1 MTRRSLRRRLLR
13 RRPLRRRLL
22 LPQPLRV
29 LSMAEFSVR
38 SRLAALCAGLA
49 LAVASTA
56 SAKPAA
62 HEQLDR
68 TEETP
73 KQLRGV
79 DVNEHLGQR
88 LPLDLN
94 LRDATGKSVRLGD
107 FFDGRHPVLLTLN
120 YSNCPMLCSL
130 QLTALVKG
138 LKEVEWGINQDYQ
151 IVTVSLDPTEAP
163 ETTQRTAKRYLAQYG
178 RAGAAPG
185 WHFLT
190 GTEQSVKAYADALG
204 LTYQYDE
211 KRKEYAHPAALVL
224 ASPSGAITRYLYGI
238 DFAPKTLRLGLVEA
252 SEGKIGSTIDKLV
265 LYCFHYDSSEGRYA
279 PIASRI
285 MQVGGAATVVVMA
298 GALFILHRADRK
310 RKRRLAES
318 TAT

>member
-1 MTRRSLRRRLLR
+1 
-13 RRPLRRRLL
+13 
-22 LPQPLRV
+22 
-29 LSMAEFSVR
+29 MAEFSVR
-38 SRLAALCAGLA
+38 NWFAALCAGIA
-49 LAVASTA
+49 LAVCSTA
-56 SAKPAA
+56 WARPAGN
-62 HEQLDR
+62 EQIDR
-68 TEETP
+68 TDETP

-79 DVNEHLGQR
+79 DVNEHLGQK

-94 LRDATGKSVRLGD
+94 FRDATGKSVRLGD
-107 FFDGRHPVLLTLN
+107 FFDGHRPVLLTLN

-130 QLTALVKG
+130 QLTGLVKG
-138 LKEVEWGINQDYQ
+138 LKQVEWSINQDYEV
-151 IVTVSLDPTEAP
+151 VTVSLDPTEPP
-163 ETTQRTAKRYLAQYG
+163 ETTQRTAKRYLTQYG
-178 RAGAAPG
+178 RAGSAAG

-204 LTYQYDE
+204 LTYRYDE

-224 ASPSGAITRYLYGI
+224 ASPNGAITRYLYGI
-238 DFAPKTLRLGLVEA
+238 EFVPKTLRLALVEA

-279 PIASRI
+279 PVAARI
-285 MQVGGAATVVVMA
+285 MQVGGAVTVVVMA
-298 GALFILHRADRK
+298 GALFFLHRADRK

>member
-1 MTRRSLRRRLLR
+1 MAERSLRR
-13 RRPLRRRLL
+13 
-22 LPQPLRV
+22 
-29 LSMAEFSVR
+29 
-38 SRLAALCAGLA
+38 RLAALCAGIA
-49 LAVASTA
+49 LAVSSTVMA
-56 SAKPAA
+56 HPAA
-62 HEQLDR
+62 NEQADR

-79 DVNEHLGQR
+79 DVQEHLGQKV
-88 LPLDLN
+88 PLDLP
-94 LRDATGKSVRLGD
+94 LRDANGRAVHLGD

-120 YSNCPMLCSL
+120 YSNCPMLCSM

-138 LKEVEWGINQDYQ
+138 LKEVEWSVNQEFQ

-163 ETTQRTAKRYLAQYG
+163 EITQRTAKRYLTQYG
-178 RAGAAPG
+178 RPEAAPG

-190 GTEQSVKAYADALG
+190 GTEQSVHAYADALG
-204 LTYQYDE
+204 ITYRYDE

-224 ASPSGAITRYLYGI
+224 ASPSGIVTRYLYGI
-238 DFAPKTLRLGLVEA
+238 DFKPQTLRLGLVEA

-279 PIASRI
+279 PVASRI
-285 MQVGGAATVVVMA
+285 MRVGGAATVLVMA
-298 GALFILHRADRK
+298 GALFLLHRADKK

>member
-1 MTRRSLRRRLLR
+1 
-13 RRPLRRRLL
+13 
-22 LPQPLRV
+22 
-29 LSMAEFSVR
+29 MAKGSVR

-49 LAVASTA
+49 LVVCSTA
-56 SAKPAA
+56 SARPAA
-62 HEQLDR
+62 NELADR

-79 DVNEHLGQR
+79 DVQEHLGNK
-88 LPLDLN
+88 LPLDLP
-94 LRDATGKSVRLGD
+94 LRDATGKPVKLGD

-130 QLTALVKG
+130 QLNGLVKG
-138 LKEVEWGINQDYQ
+138 LKEIEWGINQEFRV
-151 IVTVSLDPTEAP
+151 VTVSLDPTEPP
-163 ETTQRTAKRYLAQYG
+163 ETTQATAKRYLTQYG
-178 RAGAAPG
+178 RPEAAAG

-190 GTEQSVKAYADALG
+190 GSAENVHAYASALG
-204 LTYQYDE
+204 LSYRYDE

-224 ASPSGAITRYLYGI
+224 ASPSGNITRYLYGI
-238 DFAPKTLRLGLVEA
+238 EFQPKTLRLGLVEA
-252 SEGKIGSTIDKLV
+252 SEGRIGSTIDKLV

-279 PIASRI
+279 PVANRI

-298 GALFILHRADRK
+298 GALFLLHRADKK